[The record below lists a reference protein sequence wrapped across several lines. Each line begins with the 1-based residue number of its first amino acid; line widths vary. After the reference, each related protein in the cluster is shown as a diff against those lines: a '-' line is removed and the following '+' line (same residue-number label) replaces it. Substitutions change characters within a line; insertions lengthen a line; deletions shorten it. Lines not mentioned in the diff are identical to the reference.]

1 MKEYFHFTMMQQSLT
16 FETSALFAICQT
28 FVTLG
33 SLVCIL
39 EANLSPYL
47 WKFLNQAS
55 ATLGLGRG
63 NRNSCNFD
71 RLTFLMMF
79 GLHSLLLIF
88 AFVEIL
94 TFSDVLSDREYLLSA
109 ATPRC
114 FFKDHFSPCQE
125 TRCIK
130 PDTSSQKFR
139 HHHPWKKNFLRW
151 KL

>member
-1 MKEYFHFTMMQQSLT
+1 MKQVHNLP
-16 FETSALFAICQT
+16 FEKT

-55 ATLGLGRG
+55 STLGLGRRG

-71 RLTFLMMF
+71 CLTFLMMF
-79 GLHSLLLIF
+79 GLHFTHFFLYLHLLKFLHF
-88 AFVEIL
+88 RMCFQ
-94 TFSDVLSDREYLLSA
+94 TEYLLSA

-130 PDTSSQKFR
+130 PDTSSPKFR
-139 HHHPWKKNFLRW
+139 HHHPWKKNFFR
-151 KL
+151 